1 MKVKITDISD
11 TQLKYQKPGL
21 SVSFSINLSDVLL
34 VTFENGVRMTFE
46 NVKEKSDNTSVL
58 ISAGT
63 RIPLVMS
70 ETISSDKKGG
80 KKVNTGEVITLT
92 VQADV
97 TDIHGNVLIK

>member
-34 VTFENGVRMTFE
+34 VTFENGERMTFE

-63 RIPLVMS
+63 RIPLVMLKLYPL
-70 ETISSDKKGG
+70 TKKGVR
-80 KKVNTGEVITLT
+80 K
-92 VQADV
+92 
-97 TDIHGNVLIK
+97 LILVR